1 MGVFQTIRA
10 ASLLAAAAGLS
21 LAACTPV
28 ETDIPDDDSVPIVA
42 DHDGTTLAG
51 YLAKP
56 QGEGPFPA
64 VVLMHGCGGLQ
75 KNTSEQTT
83 WRAMSDHADLLNE
96 NGYVTLILDSFS
108 PRGVESCGGD
118 FNNSM
123 RLFPL
128 LVKDSEPAFD
138 YLVSLS
144 FVDEARIGYAG
155 FSLGGVAALHV
166 ASNHRQNARN
176 PRVDR
181 DYAASVAYYP
191 HCGEWEKIYD
201 FANGRPLTILIGA
214 DDTWTPTPLC
224 RALADHWADD
234 VDIEIYSN
242 AYHGFDLPTS
252 RRKQFTGVDG
262 KVRIWGA
269 NPEARR
275 KSQARML
282 TFFEEHLGP
291 TR

>member
-10 ASLLAAAAGLS
+10 VSLAAVAAGLS

-28 ETDIPDDDSVPIVA
+28 ETDVADDDSVPIVA

-51 YLAKP
+51 YFAKP

-83 WRAMSDHADLLNE
+83 WRAMSDHAALLNE

-128 LVKDSEPAFD
+128 LVKDSEPTFD
-138 YLVSLS
+138 YLAALPY
-144 FVDEARIGYAG
+144 VDKERIGYLG

-166 ASNHRQNARN
+166 ASNHAQNARN

-191 HCGEWEKIYD
+191 HCGEWERIYKFD
-201 FANGRPLTILIGA
+201 EGRPLLILIGA
-214 DDTWTPTPLC
+214 KDTWTPTPLC
-224 RALADHWADD
+224 RALAEHWSED

-242 AYHGFDLPTS
+242 AYHGFDLPMA
-252 RRKQFTGVDG
+252 RREQFTGVDG
-262 KVRIWGA
+262 KVRIWGP
-269 NPEARR
+269 NSEALRR
-275 KSQARML
+275 SQRHML
-282 TFFEEHLGP
+282 AFFDRYLGSV
-291 TR
+291 R